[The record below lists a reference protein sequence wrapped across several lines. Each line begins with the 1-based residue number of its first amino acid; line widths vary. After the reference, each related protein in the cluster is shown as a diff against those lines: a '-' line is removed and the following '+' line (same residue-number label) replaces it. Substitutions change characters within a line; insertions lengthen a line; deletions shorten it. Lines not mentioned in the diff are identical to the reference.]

1 MLHTGLVSIFRQLQ
15 VALLTKTIMWHCLPK
30 PTTIW
35 HCSPKPSLKLSCGIA
50 HQNHHVAL
58 HTKTITKTIMW
69 HCSPKPSYVIAHQNY
84 HVALLTKTTM
94 WRCSPKPSSGIAHQ
108 NMCLHRLDP
117 MASALSLSTKKVT
130 RKRPPTYQK

>member
-58 HTKTITKTIMW
+58 LTKTIKW
-69 HCSPKPSYVIAHQNY
+69 YCSPK
-84 HVALLTKTTM
+84 HVFAQVGSNGIRIEFVNEKGHKKT
-94 WRCSPKPSSGIAHQ
+94 A
-108 NMCLHRLDP
+108 
-117 MASALSLSTKKVT
+117 
-130 RKRPPTYQK
+130 TYLPEVATEQGMLCVCV